1 MNTAK
6 TKPSPRLSGPQSR
19 RVMDYI
25 DTNLDCK
32 LSIDD
37 LADLVRVST
46 RHFFR
51 CFLNTFGTT
60 PHRYV
65 MNERVARA
73 KQLLV
78 RGQLLGEIAV
88 TVGFAN
94 QSHFSGVFR
103 KATGVSPNRFRQDKA
118 VPAVERTNCG

>member
-1 MNTAK
+1 MNTTK

-46 RHFFR
+46 RQFFR

-73 KQLLV
+73 KQLLL

-118 VPAVERTNCG
+118 VPAVERTYCS